1 MASAAVTQL
10 ASEVQT
16 LRAQRDAALAREAET
31 TFGLQR
37 MLGADKAIGVVMRAL
52 WGDCLAALLV
62 WRRHASEMSLN
73 TALAAADPDRRRY
86 AEALAADSAARLEI
100 EESRRVDAEKLAF
113 DEGKRRRRAEAELMR
128 VREELRLTSE
138 ELALARRGVAF
149 GIGERAAEALAYRRE
164 LDLLSRS
171 LGAWRVACSE
181 QRLARSEAR
190 YEALAPR
197 IAELE
202 SAAAEAEASRLSAAA
217 QSDRAGGVL
226 RDQLESVLALQLEA
240 QNAMQGLQ
248 QEREEA
254 IERAARQE
262 KELSLAAEDAE
273 ALDAR
278 HAEVIARLGDA
289 AAGVRALRKVG
300 PHFRRWGRRAAVMRE
315 RQAGE
320 RAAVEAAAAAE
331 AAMREKVEA
340 SARDAAHF
348 AASAEA
354 ARDDGERST
363 AAAEMRLRR
372 CETSRHAERRRHAI
386 EAGVLLAAEL
396 RACEKRLRS
405 AEAVGEAVSSR
416 LREVVQLREELGTA
430 HAAMRAWRAWREEAR
445 EARLRGQLED
455 ARAAR
460 QAAAERSAQLA
471 RWLDDSR
478 GRSAAL
484 MGESIARRHAAHLL
498 GCWRSHTSERQRHK
512 AAEAAEAQAEASAR
526 REAELDRALQTA
538 SDELQS
544 VGRLLSESRHAFE
557 EEGRRRRGVESE
569 LEEARGRL
577 AASERGA
584 REEAARAKELEEE
597 ASALQVELE
606 ACELKLL
613 MLDAQAVRQ
622 AEDIHEQLRDTL
634 VASPNPGKGG
644 AFAAA
649 RGGAVGGGGGMP
661 AAGGGG
667 LLGGLSSGK
676 GLRRKPSPL
685 VSAAPAA
692 AAATRRYE
700 QPGQI
705 DLVQEA
711 EQESSPPSDAM
722 RVSCMSAADE

>member
-1 MASAAVTQL
+1 
-10 ASEVQT
+10 
-16 LRAQRDAALAREAET
+16 
-31 TFGLQR
+31 
-37 MLGADKAIGVVMRAL
+37 
-52 WGDCLAALLV
+52 
-62 WRRHASEMSLN
+62 
-73 TALAAADPDRRRY
+73 
-86 AEALAADSAARLEI
+86 
-100 EESRRVDAEKLAF
+100 
-113 DEGKRRRRAEAELMR
+113 
-128 VREELRLTSE
+128 
-138 ELALARRGVAF
+138 
-149 GIGERAAEALAYRRE
+149 
-164 LDLLSRS
+164 
-171 LGAWRVACSE
+171 
-181 QRLARSEAR
+181 
-190 YEALAPR
+190 
-197 IAELE
+197 
-202 SAAAEAEASRLSAAA
+202 
-217 QSDRAGGVL
+217 
-226 RDQLESVLALQLEA
+226 
-240 QNAMQGLQ
+240 
-248 QEREEA
+248 
-254 IERAARQE
+254 
-262 KELSLAAEDAE
+262 
-273 ALDAR
+273 
-278 HAEVIARLGDA
+278 
-289 AAGVRALRKVG
+289 
-300 PHFRRWGRRAAVMRE
+300 
-315 RQAGE
+315 
-320 RAAVEAAAAAE
+320 
-331 AAMREKVEA
+331 
-340 SARDAAHF
+340 
-348 AASAEA
+348 
-354 ARDDGERST
+354 
-363 AAAEMRLRR
+363 
-372 CETSRHAERRRHAI
+372 
-386 EAGVLLAAEL
+386 
-396 RACEKRLRS
+396 
-405 AEAVGEAVSSR
+405 
-416 LREVVQLREELGTA
+416 
-430 HAAMRAWRAWREEAR
+430 
-445 EARLRGQLED
+445 
-455 ARAAR
+455 
-460 QAAAERSAQLA
+460 
-471 RWLDDSR
+471 
-478 GRSAAL
+478 

-622 AEDIHEQLRDTL
+622 AEDIHEQLQDTL

-649 RGGAVGGGGGMP
+649 RGGAFGGGGGMP